1 VSGEV
6 PIACSLT
13 AGEMV
18 ERRTAWES
26 LVSECVVAV
35 VDVPA
40 GVRVSFRPEA
50 DVEERVRE
58 MVVLE
63 EACCPFFRFTFPAAG
78 ELVVEAPL
86 EAVGLARGLFAGA
99 PASR

>member
-18 ERRTAWES
+18 ERRAAWEE
-26 LVSECVVAV
+26 LVAECVVSVA
-35 VDVPA
+35 DVPD
-40 GVRVSFRPEA
+40 GVRVSFRPGE
-50 DVEERVRE
+50 DVEACVRE
-58 MVVLE
+58 LVALE
-63 EACCPFFRFTFPAAG
+63 EACCPFFSFSFSGSG
-78 ELVVEAPL
+78 ELVVSAPA
-86 EAVGLARGLFAGA
+86 EAVELARGLFAGA